1 MKAKF
6 VTVMLLHVTKKEP
19 INYHVQF
26 SMKYVETT
34 SFRRA

>member
-19 INYHVQF
+19 INYHLQYLMQNIE
-26 SMKYVETT
+26 SG
-34 SFRRA
+34 S